1 MENNNIEKTTDH
13 KVVSSTSRHE
23 RDSNSRT
30 DYTGSCKSNYHTV
43 NHDDP
48 WKKQAKSILL
58 TFLFVINIF

>member
-30 DYTGSCKSNYHTV
+30 DYTGSCKSTYHTV
-43 NHDDP
+43 TTTTAPGRNRQNWYYSDFC
-48 WKKQAKSILL
+48 L
-58 TFLFVINIF
+58 